1 MKVLFLDIDGVLNT
15 YGSSGS
21 SVSWEHCKKDLMH
34 NLERIIEE
42 TGAKIVIS
50 SSWREEGI
58 ELLKENGFKHVDSI
72 IGVVP
77 LFDKDHK
84 YIETRGEKILEWL
97 KENEVEAYV
106 VVDDEVFDIC
116 GDKCKAIP
124 KENVVATNPTEGLT
138 KEKAD
143 EVINIFLGKSIDKA
157 HGNFA
162 EAYLE

>member
-1 MKVLFLDIDGVLNT
+1 VKVLFLDIDGVLNT

-21 SVSWEHCKKDLMH
+21 LVSWEHCKKDLMH

-58 ELLKENGFKHVDSI
+58 ELLKENGFKYVDEI

-77 LFDKDHK
+77 LFDKNNR
-84 YIETRGEKILEWL
+84 YIETRGEKILAWL
-97 KENEVEAYV
+97 SDYEVEDYV
-106 VVDDEVFDIC
+106 VVDDEPFDIC
-116 GDKCKAIP
+116 GDKCNVIP
-124 KENVVATNPTEGLT
+124 KENVVTTKPSEGLT

-143 EVINIFLGKSIDKA
+143 EIISLFLS
-157 HGNFA
+157 
-162 EAYLE
+162 